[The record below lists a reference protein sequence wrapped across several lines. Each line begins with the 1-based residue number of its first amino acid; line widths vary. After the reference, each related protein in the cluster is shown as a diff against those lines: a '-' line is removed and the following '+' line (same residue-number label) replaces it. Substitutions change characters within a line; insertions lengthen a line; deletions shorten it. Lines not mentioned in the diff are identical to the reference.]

1 MSYMPMGIIVTGS
14 GYEGSV
20 VIDHVE
26 QYTSIQFFL
35 DDLLRLLVKTDA
47 EIAPGHELNELFSA
61 LAIII

>member
-1 MSYMPMGIIVTGS
+1 MPMGIIVTGS

-47 EIAPGHELNELFSA
+47 EIAVAMN
-61 LAIII
+61 